1 MDNTNSY
8 IRWPNSRTLI
18 SSLEEIPMRVECPN
32 CNITYGRRKG
42 YAIQCKKC
50 GKWLQSAS
58 EKKIKDKNY
67 GLHKRRH

>member
-1 MDNTNSY
+1 MK
-8 IRWPNSRTLI
+8 
-18 SSLEEIPMRVECPN
+18 VECPK
-32 CNITYGRRKG
+32 CKITYGRRKG